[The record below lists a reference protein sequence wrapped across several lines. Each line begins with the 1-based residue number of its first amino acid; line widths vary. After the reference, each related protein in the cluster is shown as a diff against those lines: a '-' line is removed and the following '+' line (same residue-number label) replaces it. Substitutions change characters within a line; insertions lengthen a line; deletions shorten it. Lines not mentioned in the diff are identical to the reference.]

1 MIIRRFAHALLILA
15 VAALLLSIWAPIG
28 SWWQWLAT
36 APVLLFIAAMIL
48 GRKDD

>member
-1 MIIRRFAHALLILA
+1 MITRRFAQALLVLA
-15 VAALLLSIWAPIG
+15 FASLLLTIWAPIG

-48 GRKDD
+48 GRKED